1 MMIVLIL
8 CSIAFIACLYF
19 EYRNDKVY
27 RFLKGLN
34 NDCSK
39 ILINYLNNASW
50 TERPIE
56 SQKTYKKMDV
66 MADSIRELE
75 YNKLLFSF
83 KPLKVEYWLTHE
95 QIAFL
100 NGNWPNEV
108 PPIAESVPD
117 VMLVLG
123 LPDKGTF
130 EREKELLDKITEK
143 YKKRE

>member
-8 CSIAFIACLYF
+8 CSIYIACLYF
-19 EYRNDKVY
+19 GLYRNGKVS
-27 RFLKGLN
+27 RFLIGLN
-34 NDCSK
+34 EDCKK
-39 ILINYLNNASW
+39 ILINYLDNEPW
-50 TERPIE
+50 KVHPIE
-56 SQKTYKKMDV
+56 CQKTYGMMCDMV
-66 MADSIRELE
+66 ESIRKLE

-143 YKKRE
+143 YKKEK